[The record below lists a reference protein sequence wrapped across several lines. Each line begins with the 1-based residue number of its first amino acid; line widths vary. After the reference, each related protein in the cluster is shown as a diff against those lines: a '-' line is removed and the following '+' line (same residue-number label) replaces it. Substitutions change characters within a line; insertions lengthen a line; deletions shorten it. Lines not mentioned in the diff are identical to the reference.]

1 MEETKKCDK
10 CLEEYSMDN
19 FYIKR
24 GKPMNLCKPCKKA
37 RDKEYR
43 ETPENKEKIRQRN
56 DYWNNNN
63 KEYFKEYFKDNNY
76 SEQKLYK
83 KEYSERN
90 KEKLL
95 EYGREYRQSN
105 KEVINQYQREYRKN
119 NKEKYKEYYEKN
131 KEEKKEK
138 VKIYREN
145 NIDKI
150 RARQNKYF
158 KERKENDP
166 LFKLSCNIRT
176 LINLSLVKGGYSKN
190 TKSFDI
196 LGISYEDLKKHFENM
211 FSSWMTWENH
221 GLYNGDFNYGW
232 DIDHIIP
239 LSSARNEYELLK
251 LNHYTNLQPLCS
263 KINRD
268 IKKSTL

>member
-1 MEETKKCDK
+1 MEEVKECKECNI
-10 CLEEYSMDN
+10 EYSIDN

-24 GKPMNLCKPCKKA
+24 GKPMNVCKICKKLKDKVN
-37 RDKEYR
+37 RDK
-43 ETPENKEKIRQRN
+43 PENKEKIKQRN
-56 DYWNNNN
+56 SKWNDENKNYFIDYNSINDRSLYRKDYREKN
-63 KEYFKEYFKDNNY
+63 KDMIYLYNKDY
-76 SEQKLYK
+76 R
-83 KEYSERN
+83 ERN
-90 KEKLL
+90 KDKINSYL
-95 EYGREYRQSN
+95 REYRFT
-105 KEVINQYQREYRKN
+105 
-119 NKEKYKEYYEKN
+119 NKEKFENYYVLSSNTRYIYK
-131 KEEKKEK
+131 
-138 VKIYREN
+138 EN

-176 LINLSLVKGGYSKN
+176 LINLSLVKSGYSKN

-196 LGISYEDLKKHFENM
+196 LGISYEDLKTHFESM
-211 FSSWMTWENH
+211 FSSWMTWKNH

-239 LSSARNEYELLK
+239 LSSAKNEYDLLK

>member
-63 KEYFKEYFKDNNY
+63 KEYFKEYNSSDEVKVY
-76 SEQKLYK
+76 R
-83 KEYSERN
+83 KEYREENR
-90 KEKLL
+90 EKIL
-95 EYGREYRQSN
+95 EYRKEYREKN
-105 KEVINQYQREYRKN
+105 KDEINQSQREYR
-119 NKEKYKEYYEKN
+119 EKN
-131 KEEKKEK
+131 KDKYKVYYERSKETYSK
-138 VKIYREN
+138 YREN

-196 LGISYEDLKKHFENM
+196 LGISYENLKKHFENM